1 MEPSTQDLC
10 PSRLFSTVVFPIS
23 PTNILNLECHRYN
36 PTTHG
41 TFHAI
46 IQVTLPPLY
55 FPGSI
60 SCSHCLAGRPNR
72 TQVASLLQGGVVG
85 GGLCHLYLPPRK
97 LAYYPK
103 RGYLKRIKSPSN
115 HHFFIWDVL
124 VFGRV
129 FQLNFSRIQIRRFG
143 PNQPTPPKKNNSNWW
158 WFEKTIVG
166 CWLLMFFFPRFLGR
180 NIVAFLDDLHSYP
193 SWWNKIVEWN
203 PTELGIL
210 DLYKLRVL

>member
-103 RGYLKRIKSPSN
+103 RGYLKRFQPS
-115 HHFFIWDVL
+115 DDL
-124 VFGRV
+124 
-129 FQLNFSRIQIRRFG
+129 
-143 PNQPTPPKKNNSNWW
+143 WW
-158 WFEKTIVG
+158 TKFDSGSCNVVPLIG
-166 CWLLMFFFPRFLGR
+166 FHPHILGR
-180 NIVAFLDDLHSYP
+180 LCRQHMMQL
-193 SWWNKIVEWN
+193 
-203 PTELGIL
+203 
-210 DLYKLRVL
+210 